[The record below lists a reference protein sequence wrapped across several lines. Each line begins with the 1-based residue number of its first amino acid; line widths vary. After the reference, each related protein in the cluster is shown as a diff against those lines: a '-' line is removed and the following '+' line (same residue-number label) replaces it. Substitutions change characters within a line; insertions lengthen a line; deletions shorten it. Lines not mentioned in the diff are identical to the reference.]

1 MSRRVVIRLEDVHKQ
16 YRLSGAVSRN
26 LKSWLLGSMMPS
38 QRVAPRTINALDGIT
53 LDVYEGETVGII
65 GANGAGKSTLLSAI
79 TGTIQPTTG
88 RVTTHGS
95 ISALLELG
103 AGFHPDLSGRENVFL
118 YGAIMGLSR
127 KQMQARFDEI
137 VDFAE
142 LEDFIDQPVKF
153 YSSGM
158 YVRLG
163 FAVAVQVDPDI
174 MLVDEVLAVGDI
186 SFQRKCMAKMNEFR
200 KQGKT
205 LLIISHDMGTM
216 QTVSD
221 RLALLEHGKLTG
233 VGDPSQ
239 IIAVYDSLQRNANAG
254 AVRREWGNKA
264 IELTDIRFRNASGEP
279 ADTFACGDAVELE
292 IDYVAHQRVEDPVFG
307 FGISDPFG
315 RDVHGSNTA
324 MSGLTI
330 PFVEGEGTLHLQL
343 PSLPMQT
350 GLYIFSFSAHSRDHK
365 VHYHR
370 VDNEFPIAIEG
381 EKRFEGYTY
390 MDSKWEIDHA

>member
-26 LKSWLLGSMMPS
+26 LKSWILGAINPR
-38 QRVAPRTINALDGIT
+38 QRVAPRTINALDGIS
-53 LDVYEGETVGII
+53 LEVYEGETVGII

-79 TGTIQPTTG
+79 TGTIQPSSG
-88 RVTTHGS
+88 RVVTDGH

-127 KQMQARFDEI
+127 KEMQARFDEI

-163 FAVAVQVDPDI
+163 FAVAVQVNPDI
-174 MLVDEVLAVGDI
+174 LLIDEVLAVGDVA
-186 SFQRKCMAKMNEFR
+186 FQRKCLAKMTEFR
-200 KQGKT
+200 NQGKT
-205 LLIISHDMGTM
+205 LLIISHDMGTI

-221 RLALLEHGKLTG
+221 RLVLLEHGKLTG
-233 VGDPSQ
+233 LGEPSE
-239 IIAVYDSLQRNANAG
+239 IIGVYDALQRNANAG
-254 AVRREWGNKA
+254 AVRKEWGNKA
-264 IELTDIRFRNASGEP
+264 IELTGIRFRNAAGEE
-279 ADTFACGDAVELE
+279 ADTFACGDSVDLQ
-292 IDYVAHQRVEDPVFG
+292 IDYVAHERIEDPVFG
-307 FGISDPFG
+307 FCIADPFG

-324 MSGLTI
+324 LSGVTI
-330 PFVEGEGTLHLQL
+330 PSVEGEGTLRLNL
-343 PSLPMQT
+343 PSLPMPT
-350 GLYIFSFSAHSRDHK
+350 GLYIFSFSVHARDHK
-365 VHYHR
+365 THYHR
-370 VDNEFPIAIEG
+370 IDNEFPIAIEG
-381 EKRFEGYTY
+381 ERRFEGYTY
-390 MDSKWEIDHA
+390 MDSKWEIS